1 MKRQKHKE
9 KHSLLSNVLYCL
21 KFLYRANKTVYFTR
35 IPLILIESASGFVS
49 IIFVRFIL
57 NEISTTKNVERIIWY
72 ICGMAASIFIIQLLK
87 LIIAHIDTKQADKS
101 LYKMKLILGEAVM
114 KMKYSDI
121 ESPRIKNFI
130 QMAEWSNPFYDVFGH
145 CTAIVTALIS
155 MIGLVAIIL
164 TISPLVLVLIAIVVV
179 IRVIREKKWRRK
191 QYQYKKDRS
200 ALNRYYNYI
209 YSLISGTQYG
219 KEIRANKLENWMH
232 RKYEELILG
241 HVLPLEKDMM
251 KKQTKFF
258 SFQNAVYLFQEALVY
273 LYLGY
278 RVVFKGMLIGDFTMY
293 MSSISSFSNYV
304 SGLVGNLTMLSGI
317 GFEINDYRYC
327 MELSE
332 KQDQYAKAGQMPEVD
347 GSNLK
352 LEFKNVSFKYPN
364 TDKMILKNISIC
376 LEGGKSL
383 SIVGVN
389 GVGKTTFVKLICRF
403 YEPTE
408 GEILLNGIPIQTI
421 PYEEYIKLIGVVFQD
436 FKMFA
441 FSVKEN
447 ISMKLNADEQTLE
460 KSIFES
466 GLESKIESL
475 DSGTDT
481 LISKEFDPEGI
492 EFSGGECQKLAIARA
507 IYKDAPLIILDEPTS
522 ALDPIAEYDVYK
534 RFSELAEGKCAV
546 YISHRLSSTRF
557 TDKIALFDD
566 GIIKEYG
573 SHSELISIENGI
585 YRKMFETQAQ
595 YYVRNN

>member
-1 MKRQKHKE
+1 MKKQKHDE

-72 ICGMAASIFIIQLLK
+72 IGGMAASIFIIQLLK

-155 MIGLVAIIL
+155 MLGLVAIIL

-219 KEIRANKLENWMH
+219 KEIRANKLEGWMH

-327 MELSE
+327 MELSR

-447 ISMKLNADEQTLE
+447 ISMMLNADEQTLE

-475 DSGTDT
+475 DNGTDT

-557 TDKIALFDD
+557 TDKIAVFSD
-566 GIIKEYG
+566 GMLCEYG
-573 SHSELISIENGI
+573 DHSELMRVENGI
-585 YRKMFETQAQ
+585 YRNMFEMQAQ
-595 YYVRNN
+595 YYA